1 MKRGKGENQMKK
13 MMFGAAV
20 ALAVGVSFGEDVT
33 VDVGQTRELTSGDY
47 GAVFVNGTCTIP
59 DNATVSCASLMV
71 ASGDVQNVVFT
82 IGTNVTLNVTT
93 SSKTEFG
100 YDNGAGTFTIGTNSH
115 MTVAGNMSICHRIDA
130 TRVSQHMLTLNLLK
144 GSILAGS
151 GSDASLD
158 IDLTT
163 APKAKIKTPEGT
175 SIGSLKVTTTV
186 NLDEGS
192 ELRFSSVRAKNRPD
206 TRINF
211 NGGCIRNS
219 LWNNGKTAMLCNNS
233 GYSSTIDHGTKL
245 YLTSVGGHPIRFHKA
260 NHAHY
265 FTTQNDNGGTY
276 FEGDIELNG
285 ISDDGSGKNNGLFNG
300 SNTSRY
306 HFNGNSKLPTTKVW
320 FKGSVRPRFLFA
332 NVFPSD
338 VTFLVEKE
346 ARVDLNDFDQTVA
359 AIQGEGCVTNSGT
372 ADGVVPKLT
381 VDGASDSSIGIIYP
395 KVDLVKKGTGGLSV
409 ASINDAAAS
418 VDLQA
423 GDLSI
428 GRTGALGTF
437 AMDAAQAT
445 ADFGVFAPAANTV
458 LALTNFTAAEYPAKL
473 PIGYTSIADRSA
485 LSQWTVTLD
494 GMPFA
499 AQPLTAHVGSLY
511 LGQFGLVL
519 FVR

>member
-1 MKRGKGENQMKK
+1 MKK
-13 MMFGAAV
+13 MVFGAAV
-20 ALAVGVSFGEDVT
+20 ALAVGASFGEDVT

-115 MTVAGNMSICHRIDA
+115 MTVSGNMNVCRRIDA

-158 IDLTT
+158 IDLST
-163 APKAKIKTPEGT
+163 APMSGIKTAEGT
-175 SIGSLKVTTTV
+175 AIKNLDVTTTV
-186 NLDEGS
+186 NLDEDS
-192 ELRFSSVRAKNRPD
+192 ELRFAAVRVKNRPN

-211 NGGCIRNS
+211 NGGRIYNAV
-219 LWNNGKTAMLCNNS
+219 WNNGKAAMLCNNS
-233 GYSSTIDHGTKL
+233 GYNGSIEYGTKL

-265 FTTQNDNGGTY
+265 FMTQNDNGGTY

-285 ISDDGSGKNNGLFNG
+285 LSDDGAGRNNGLFNG
-300 SNTSRY
+300 KTNRY
-306 HFNGNSKLPTTKVW
+306 HFNDNEKLPTTKVW
-320 FKGSVRPRFLFA
+320 FKGSVRPKFLFA
-332 NVFPSD
+332 DVFPSD
-338 VTFLVEKE
+338 VTFLVEKG

-395 KVDLVKKGTGGLSV
+395 KVDLVKKGAGGLAV

-473 PIGYTSIADRSA
+473 PIGYTSIADHSA

-494 GMPFA
+494 GTPFV
-499 AQPLTAHVGSLY
+499 AQPLAAHLGSLY
-511 LGQFGLVL
+511 LGRFGMMLLV
-519 FVR
+519 R

>member
-1 MKRGKGENQMKK
+1 MKK
-13 MMFGAAV
+13 LMMVAACACTV
-20 ALAVGVSFGEDVT
+20 FCAAAEDVI
-33 VDVGQTRELTSGDY
+33 VLAGESVVLKSGTYDK
-47 GAVFVNGTCTIP
+47 VFVNGTCTIP

-93 SSKTEFG
+93 ASKTEFG

-115 MTVAGNMSICHRIDA
+115 MTVVGNMSICHRIDA

-144 GSILAGS
+144 GAILAGS
-151 GSDASLD
+151 GTDASFD
-158 IDLTT
+158 VDLTT

-175 SIGSLKVTTTV
+175 LIGNLKVTTTV

-192 ELRFSSVRAKNRPD
+192 ELRFSSVRVKNRPD

-211 NGGCIRNS
+211 NGGRIYNI
-219 LWNNGKTAMLCNNS
+219 WNTGKTAMLCNNS
-233 GYSSTIDHGTKL
+233 GYSSSIDHGTKL

-265 FTTQNDNGGTY
+265 FMTQNDNGGTY

-306 HFNGNSKLPTTKVW
+306 HFNDNEKLPTTKVW
-320 FKGSVRPRFLFA
+320 FKGNVRPKFLYA

-338 VTFLVEKE
+338 VTFFVEKG

-381 VDGASDSSIGIIYP
+381 VDGASDSSIGIVYP
-395 KVDLVKKGTGGLSV
+395 KVDLVKKGSGGLSV

-418 VDLQA
+418 IDLQA
-423 GDLSI
+423 GAFSVANMGAFGTLALDASAATANL
-428 GRTGALGTF
+428 GAL
-437 AMDAAQAT
+437 
-445 ADFGVFAPAANTV
+445 AANAAGT
-458 LALTNFTAAEYPAKL
+458 LALTNYVVGEAPSKL
-473 PIGYTSIADRSA
+473 PIAYASVADRSA
-485 LSQWTVTLD
+485 LKTWTVTLD
-494 GMPFA
+494 GEPYTVL
-499 AQPLTAHVGSLY
+499 PLTAHKGWLW
-511 LGQFGLVL
+511 LGQLGLVL
-519 FVR
+519 FVE